1 MQPVETRGPGEE
13 GPRRMPIHASL
24 VRPILFAG
32 ADRELALANGVVCVA
47 LLFGIG
53 VSRYTLAIVVFLVT
67 VGHWGVTRI
76 TKADPS
82 FRQVYLRHVR
92 LRSFYPAAGASARS
106 CSDSPPGDPS
116 VRVGAPTP
124 CCVSIEVVR
133 KGSQTS
139 SIRSLWSR
147 KA

>member
-1 MQPVETRGPGEE
+1 MQPVETRSPGEE

-32 ADRELALANGVVCVA
+32 ADRELALANGIVCIA

-53 VSRYTLAIVVFLVT
+53 VSRYTLAIVVFLLT
-67 VGHWGVTRI
+67 VGHWVVTRI

-92 LRSFYPAAGASARS
+92 LRSFYPAAGASRGRAA
-106 CSDSPPGDPS
+106 
-116 VRVGAPTP
+116 VRHPAIPL
-124 CCVSIEVVR
+124 SE
-133 KGSQTS
+133 
-139 SIRSLWSR
+139 
-147 KA
+147 